1 MRALALCLAM
11 CSLCTVLASCAP
23 HTKTRVSPST
33 GPRIISLAPS
43 LTEIA
48 FAIGCGNRLVAD
60 TVFDDYPAASRTL
73 PHVADTRTANL
84 ELVAALK
91 PTTVVA
97 LHDQEL
103 EGSPIARQL
112 GIPVLY
118 LPNRDLGDLNA
129 DIEGVGRACSRTTQ
143 AAALARSLDRRI
155 AAIADAARAKRRPRV
170 LYLLG
175 LPGFAAGRHSFLGDM
190 IEAAGG
196 ENVAASSGEPY
207 PDLNAEAIVRAD
219 PDIIVVAADT
229 PFDKDVQ
236 AQMPWR
242 ALRAVRDGAVLRPPS
257 DDIMERN
264 GPRIVDG
271 LAWLHTALAHRSYN
285 RSYNEGADAR
295 RPSHS

>member
-1 MRALALCLAM
+1 MRPRALCVTM
-11 CSLCTVLASCAP
+11 CSLGALLASCAP
-23 HTKTRVSPST
+23 HTATHASAST

-48 FAIGCGNRLVAD
+48 FSIGCGNRLVAD
-60 TVFDDYPAASRTL
+60 TVFDDYPSAARAL

-84 ELVAALK
+84 ELVAALR

-118 LPNRDLGDLNA
+118 LPNRDLGDLDA
-129 DIEGVGRACSRTTQ
+129 DIEGVGNACGCSVQ
-143 AAALARSLDRRI
+143 AAALAKSLSRRI
-155 AAIADAARAKRRPRV
+155 AAIADAPRAKRRPRV

-219 PDIIVVAADT
+219 PDVIVVAADT
-229 PFDKDVQ
+229 PFDKDVR

-257 DDIMERN
+257 DDIMERD

-271 LAWLHTALAHRSYN
+271 LAWLHAALMR
-285 RSYNEGADAR
+285 
-295 RPSHS
+295 HSSS